1 MRRTTVAGRVDGS
14 RFEMRRSSTKRC
26 DVHVIDTTLLA
37 LVSSVGE
44 LTSDDRKVVAAVSA
58 LLRSGAVRLRGAFRD
73 CPIECLLE

>member
-1 MRRTTVAGRVDGS
+1 
-14 RFEMRRSSTKRC
+14 
-26 DVHVIDTTLLA
+26 VIDTTLLA